1 MLCFAHLA
9 HSCFQFVTVDALGIL
24 LTFEHMPHRACKDHS
39 CTDIVQSLTA
49 ANLIY
54 SSCTRGNTTV
64 YVVYCTNVDSTY
76 LLILHFL
83 LTSQQLPVIYR
94 SGVIYLRVISQV
106 AHTLLLANLIINHA
120 RPCYIS
126 GTHTDIHMFMLSRGQ
141 TMHRMSGVCVVSLS
155 N

>member
-1 MLCFAHLA
+1 MLCFALLA
-9 HSCFQFVTVDALGIL
+9 HSCFQFVTVDALDIL

-49 ANLIY
+49 TNLIY

-64 YVVYCTNVDSTY
+64 YVVYCTNVDSAY

-83 LTSQQLPVIYR
+83 LTLQQLPVVYR
-94 SGVIYLRVISQV
+94 SGVIYCKSP
-106 AHTLLLANLIINHA
+106 TLAILIINHA
-120 RPCYIS
+120 HPCYIS
-126 GTHTDIHMFMLSRGQ
+126 STHTDIHMFMLSRGQ